1 VTRDQANKNTST
13 AGKTAIVAGAT
24 GLVGRELVH
33 QLSANP
39 AYSQVIAL
47 TRRTGMFKSMIN
59 VIEQPFPQGS
69 DSLIADEFY
78 CALGTTIKKA
88 GSQVA
93 FHGTDHDLV
102 LDLAKRCKN
111 GGVTRV
117 VVVTAIGSDLNSPF
131 FYSKVKGETERDL
144 KSLNLPKLEIYQP
157 SLLLGKRD
165 EFRLG
170 EKVGEFFAA
179 ILSPVFVGSLTK
191 YRPIHAADLARKM
204 IMGEPLN

>member
-1 VTRDQANKNTST
+1 
-13 AGKTAIVAGAT
+13 
-24 GLVGRELVH
+24 
-33 QLSANP
+33 
-39 AYSQVIAL
+39 
-47 TRRTGMFKSMIN
+47 
-59 VIEQPFPQGS
+59 
-69 DSLIADEFY
+69 
-78 CALGTTIKKA
+78 
-88 GSQVA
+88 VA